1 MTLSA
6 PLALVVSGD
15 PYIRAGIRAQLA
27 GEAMLSS
34 AESPAD
40 LEVVGEAE
48 PEGWDLAA
56 SDVGAEVVFWDGAGP
71 EVDRGAEGPLLISL
85 VEDEEDARRA
95 LASGSTAV
103 VLRGSERERLVAA
116 AIAAK
121 HGLVAV
127 DDAFVEL
134 LPGAMGPGELP
145 SGESFT
151 PREEEVIELMAQ
163 GLSNR
168 EIAEALEVSVHTA
181 KFHVN
186 AILNKLGAQTRTEAV
201 VLAARLGLLKL

>member
-1 MTLSA
+1 MMTFPP

-15 PYIRAGIRAQLA
+15 PYIRAGIKAQLA
-27 GEAMLSS
+27 GDE
-34 AESPAD
+34 

-48 PEGWDLAA
+48 PEAWDEAA

-71 EVDRGAEGPLLISL
+71 EVDRGVEGPHLISL
-85 VEDEEDARRA
+85 VDDEEDARRA
-95 LASGSTAV
+95 LAAGSSAV

-116 AIAAK
+116 AMAAK

-151 PREEEVIELMAQ
+151 PREDEVIELMAQ

-168 EIAEALEVSVHTA
+168 EIAESLAVSVHTA